1 MKNIRKYI
9 FFNIFLTIVFAML
22 CWIVM
27 AHMHATQIRDN
38 INDSLR
44 LHMNQVESLFS
55 ETIAAVENIATTV
68 TYEKND
74 SKINEK
80 IKVMK
85 NREPRIINFYVL
97 DRHARVLNSNSEAM
111 IGKQIES
118 MHFFNAIEKRTL
130 NNVAISTVKRN
141 AMNKKVI
148 YITKNTV
155 DSKHSELVVAEIDIN
170 TIGTIIDSLQ
180 KENTITIKDFDNDI
194 IFRSNDPVDTNIKE
208 SMSFQNIP
216 WQLTIN
222 TNKNVYYEVLPK
234 VILASMVFSLLVAT
248 LQLFFRS
255 YKAQKESQSLLD
267 DINSQK
273 KELIGQLAANT
284 AHEIKNPLTSIKGF
298 VDLLEM
304 QYDPKHKN
312 KYFNIVKTELERINL
327 IVGQFLLLG
336 KPTKLDIE
344 IVDLRDVVRETI
356 LFLDYDLNI
365 NNIRTIVTY
374 TDHQT
379 LVHISVDQFKQIII
393 NIVQNAKDAIQNDK
407 QGIIEI
413 KVSHNEKKAILTVRD
428 NGIGMTEDILKQLFN
443 PFFTTKNNGTG
454 LGLPVTKSIV
464 EANGGEIEVISK
476 EGVGSTFIISLPLI
490 SIPSIYDEMY
500 MK

>member
-9 FFNIFLTIVFAML
+9 FFNIILTVIFAML
-22 CWIVM
+22 CWIIM

-85 NREPRIINFYVL
+85 NREPRIINFYVI
-97 DRHARVLNSNSEAM
+97 DRHAQVLNSNSEAM
-111 IGKQIES
+111 IGKKIES
-118 MHFFNAIEKRTL
+118 MYFFNTIEKRTL
-130 NNVAISTVKRN
+130 NNVAISSVKRN

-148 YITKNTV
+148 YITKNII
-155 DSKHSELVVAEIDIN
+155 DSKYSELVVAEIDIN

-194 IFRSNDPVDTNIKE
+194 IFRSNNPVDTNIKE

-222 TNKNVYYEVLPK
+222 TNKNVYFEVLPK

-255 YKAQKESQSLLD
+255 YQAQKESQSLLD

-356 LFLDYDLNI
+356 LFLDYDLNL

-393 NIVQNAKDAIQNDK
+393 NIVQNAKDAIQNDM

-413 KVSHNEKKAILTVRD
+413 KVSHSEKKAILTVRD

-500 MK
+500 MT